1 MKMNFKQNSVKL
13 AIAAGLLSG
22 SVGFTLPAFA
32 ATTTSNLAVKASIG
46 NACVVSTE
54 ELNFGTYNPNANQD
68 LAGTGKIKT
77 TCTAGATGTIKIG
90 KGVNAVSDSTDN
102 APVRRMVHGSNAAK
116 FLSYDVF
123 TDSNGT
129 VQWNHTTEGDAALS
143 GTGSEA
149 TAIVYGKIAKNQT
162 TAIAGDYTDTLVV
175 TINY

>member
-13 AIAAGLLSG
+13 AIAAGLVGG

-32 ATTTSNLAVKASIG
+32 VATTSNLLVKASIG

-54 ELNFGTYNPNANQD
+54 ELNFGTYNPNATQD

-77 TCTAGATGTIKIG
+77 TCTAGATGTIIIG
-90 KGVNAVSDSTDN
+90 KGANAVTDSTND
-102 APVRRMVHGSNAAK
+102 APLRRMVHGSNAAK

-123 TDSNGT
+123 TDSNHS
-129 VQWNHTTEGDAALS
+129 VQWNHTSEGAADLS

-149 TAIVYGKIAKNQT
+149 NAIVYGLIAKNQT
-162 TAIAGDYTDTLVV
+162 TAIAGDYTDTLLV